1 MKSSCFTLRLR
12 IIFIA
17 FIFIAVILFI
27 RLYFLQ
33 IIRGEYYNIIA
44 EQKQT
49 TSVNGIFDR
58 GSIFFTS
65 RDGSL
70 IPAAS
75 LKKEYTLSINPSV
88 IKKPEDVYLKIS
100 SVLSID
106 KNLFL
111 QKAGKI
117 TDPYEEIMKKVP
129 EKEAIHISDMK
140 IQGVFVEIDK
150 ARSYP
155 GGKLASNVVGFVG
168 FNGDKLEGR
177 YGLEKYYDDLLE
189 RSSTEVY
196 VNPYAEIFLNIK
208 KNFLGTQEGDVVT
221 SIEPEV
227 EGFLESEI
235 SAVNAKWSSQITGGI
250 ILDPKTGEIY
260 AMAVTPT
267 FDPNTYGS
275 ESNVSVFGDPLVS
288 NAYEMGSIIK
298 AITMAS
304 GLDSGVVTAKTTYD
318 DKGFLMVDGYKVSN
332 YDGKG
337 RGIIDM
343 QGVLNNSLN
352 TGASFV
358 EAQLGKD
365 KFTEYFKKFGIGM
378 ETGIDLP
385 AEAAGNIEN
394 LKSAGTVEYYNA
406 SFGQG
411 ISMTP
416 IITARALSVLAN
428 GGKLIT
434 PHVVKTINYKWAPAK
449 TISYVNEADQVIKK
463 SSADEITRMLVEVV
477 DKALLKGDVKMDHY
491 SIAAKTGTAQIARP
505 KAEGGGY
512 YPNRYLHSF
521 FGYFPAYNPRFL
533 VLLYTFDPKGVDY
546 ASQTLTMPFIDTAKF
561 LINYYE
567 ISPDR

>member
-1 MKSSCFTLRLR
+1 MKSSHFVFRVR
-12 IIFIA
+12 IIFGFVILIA
-17 FIFIAVILFI
+17 FILFV

-33 IIRGEYYNIIA
+33 VVKGEEFNIIS
-44 EQKQT
+44 EKKQT
-49 TSVNGIFDR
+49 INVNGVFDR
-58 GSIFFTS
+58 GTIFFTS
-65 RDGSL
+65 KDGSV
-70 IPAAS
+70 ISAAA
-75 LKKEYTLSINPSV
+75 LKNEYTLSVNPSLMKNPDEV
-88 IKKPEDVYLKIS
+88 FTKIS
-100 SVLSID
+100 SILEID
-106 KNLFL
+106 KTTFL
-111 QKAGKI
+111 QKATKVN
-117 TDPYEEIMKKVP
+117 DPYEEIMKKVP
-129 EKEAIHISDMK
+129 EKSALAIADMK
-140 IQGVFVEIDK
+140 IPGVFIGTDK
-150 ARSYP
+150 ARFYP
-155 GGKLASNVVGFVG
+155 GGQLASNVVGFVG
-168 FNGDKLEGR
+168 YNGDLLEGR
-177 YGLEKYYDDLLE
+177 YGLEKYYNDTLE
-189 RSSTEVY
+189 RSDTKMY

-208 KNFLGTQEGDVVT
+208 NNLFDSKKGDIVT

-227 EGFLESEI
+227 QSFLESKIAEV
-235 SAVNAKWSSQITGGI
+235 SKTWSSKTTGGV

-260 AMAVTPT
+260 AMATTPT
-267 FDPNTYGS
+267 FNPNDYGS
-275 ESNVSVFGDPLVS
+275 VTDFSVLGNPLVS

-304 GLDSGVVTAKTTYD
+304 GIDSGVVTAKTTYN

-332 YDGKG
+332 YDGAG
-337 RGIIDM
+337 RGVVNM
-343 QGVLNNSLN
+343 QIVLNNSLN

-358 EAQLGKD
+358 ESQMGNE

-385 AEAAGNIEN
+385 SEAAGSIEN
-394 LKSAGTVEYYNA
+394 LKVKTTVEFYNA

-434 PHVVKTINYKWAPAK
+434 PHVVKKINYELAPAK
-449 TISYVNEADQVIKK
+449 NISYVNEAQQVIKK

-477 DKALLKGDVKMDHY
+477 DKALLNGAVKMDRY

-505 KAEGGGY
+505 GAEGGGY
-512 YPNRYLHSF
+512 YPDRYLHSF

-533 VLLYTFDPKGVDY
+533 VLLYTVEPKNVNY

-567 ISPDR
+567 IAPDR